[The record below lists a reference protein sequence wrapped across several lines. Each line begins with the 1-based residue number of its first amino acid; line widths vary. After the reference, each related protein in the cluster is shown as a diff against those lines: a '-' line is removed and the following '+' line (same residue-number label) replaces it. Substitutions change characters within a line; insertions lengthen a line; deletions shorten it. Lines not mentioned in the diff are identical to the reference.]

1 MPSRPAVP
9 HVGWTGAR
17 RRRQDPA
24 EVAADR
30 VAGVYAVVVDAY
42 VVGLPPP
49 YKTTWREAA
58 WRPPTERG

>member
-1 MPSRPAVP
+1 MLSNPAAP
-9 HVGWTGAR
+9 HIGGMSAG

-30 VAGVYAVVVDAY
+30 VAGVYAVVVDVR

-49 YKTTWREAA
+49 YKTT
-58 WRPPTERG
+58 